1 MFGQQVQEFLRQVV
15 ARKVTVHACGGLI
28 TLNLSLITTVI
39 YYNNLLITFILYL
52 YYTILILY
60 LASE

>member
-1 MFGQQVQEFLRQVV
+1 MFGQQVQEFMRQVV

-39 YYNNLLITFILYL
+39 YNINLLITYIDNH
-52 YYTILILY
+52 TILMCLNSKHY
-60 LASE
+60 V